1 MPFLYPS
8 FLRSTTAHA
17 QRPIWLK
24 DPCDPCRRNLHDASL
39 AATSQESTNPLP
51 SVPTSSHLN
60 PSPSDYSLTPFTD
73 RCTISLHAGSGGHG
87 CISFLREKF
96 VAAGPPNG
104 GNGGSGGNVYIQ
116 AVRGETSLHKLARR
130 AIVKAGRGKNGR
142 GRSKGGERGED
153 VVLQVPVGTVVRELS
168 RYDPVVVEEEE
179 KQRAAAGAGA
189 PEPAEGDGKGHWRRD
204 KWLLYPSA
212 VPSSFLNVEFPVLPK
227 ARKSNLMLT
236 QLAAPISLDLSEP
249 MERPLLLAAGAMGG
263 LGNPHFVT
271 RSIPRPKFATK
282 GDAGMKLDL
291 ELELKLLAD
300 VGLVGLPNAGKSTL
314 LRALSRSRAR
324 VGDWQFTT
332 LQPNIGTVVLDN
344 NQGRPRIHPD
354 GSRGSPRTA
363 FTIADIPG
371 LIPDAHLDKGLGLG
385 FLRHIERAGVLA
397 FVVDLSAGNAIEA
410 LQNLWKEVGEYES
423 LRNRELNTETEQRM
437 VDWQPLGSSRTS
449 ASAHDGQLMRGQE
462 SIVVDPPA
470 SRPLPALTMR
480 PTSSK
485 PWFVIATKADLVDTP
500 DNFAGLQGYLDA
512 VSTGVV
518 EHPSGRKNAWRAG
531 LRAVPV
537 SAIRGEGVERI
548 VDLTIGLLNR

>member
-8 FLRSTTAHA
+8 FTRSTITCT
-17 QRPIWLK
+17 QRPLWPK
-24 DPCDPCRRNLHDASL
+24 DTCRRKVHDAAL
-39 AATSQESTNPLP
+39 AATSPETSTPIP
-51 SVPTSSHLN
+51 SPPASSHLN
-60 PSPSDYSLTPFTD
+60 PSPTDYSLTPFTD

-96 VAAGPPNG
+96 VAAGPANG
-104 GNGGSGGNVYIQ
+104 GNGGTGGNVYIQ
-116 AVRGETSLHKLARR
+116 AVRGETSLHKIARR
-130 AIVKAGRGKNGR
+130 GIIMAGRGKNGQ
-142 GRSKGGERGED
+142 GRSKGGEKGED
-153 VVLQVPVGTVVRELS
+153 LLLQVPIGTVVRELS
-168 RYDPVVVEEEE
+168 RHDPVVEEENS
-179 KQRAAAGAGA
+179 QRSAAGGM
-189 PEPAEGDGKGHWRRD
+189 EPTEGDGKGHWRRD

-212 VPSSFLNVEFPVLPK
+212 VPSNFLNVEFPVVPK

-236 QLAAPISLDLSEP
+236 QLSAPISLDLSEP
-249 MERPLLLAAGAMGG
+249 MEKPILLAAGAMGG

-282 GDAGMKLDL
+282 GDAGMKLNL

-324 VGDWQFTT
+324 VGDWRFTT

-344 NQGRPRIHPD
+344 NQGRPRLKTD
-354 GSRGSPRTA
+354 GSRGAPRTS

-397 FVVDLSAGNAIEA
+397 FVVDLGAGDAIEA

-423 LRNRELNTETEQRM
+423 LQNMEINGETEQRM
-437 VDWQPLGSSRTS
+437 VGWQPLGSSRSS
-449 ASAHDGQLMRGQE
+449 ASPHDGELMRGQE
-462 SIVVDPPA
+462 SIVVEPAA
-470 SRPLPALTMR
+470 SRPLPTLKTR

-500 DNFAGLQGYLDA
+500 ETFTGLQGYLDA
-512 VSTGVV
+512 VSTGAV
-518 EHPSGRKNAWRAG
+518 EHPSGKKNAWRAG
-531 LRAVPV
+531 LTAIPV
-537 SAIRGEGVERI
+537 SAIRGEGVDRI
-548 VDLTIGLLNR
+548 VDLTIGLLDG